1 MRVRRVVTASAI
13 GTHERPT
20 LRAPSGWVSGRLSTY
35 ALSARIPDHVQFGT
49 EPVLECWVTLG
60 MLAAVTTRLRLG
72 ALVTGTPYR
81 NPALLAKMGCAGRII
96 PPIATGEANTQLR
109 ACYDGPEPQSL
120 CCSALAFRS
129 SSITCY

>member
-1 MRVRRVVTASAI
+1 MRVRRVVTAPAI

-35 ALSARIPDHVQFGT
+35 ALSARIPDHVQFGA
-49 EPVLECWVTLG
+49 EPVLECGVTLG
-60 MLAAVTTRLRLG
+60 ALAAVTTRLRLS
-72 ALVTGTPYR
+72 ALVTGAPYR

-96 PPIATGEANTQLR
+96 HPTATGEANTQPR
-109 ACYDGPEPQSL
+109 ARYDGPEPQSL